1 MSQMETKNKILVLLL
16 VLKMA
21 VSWGESGKTDS
32 LYREIMDLYSKKK
45 YSEVIPKL
53 KALLEINPDHW
64 DACFLLGMAYHQ
76 EKKEDQADS
85 YLSRYLNQSP
95 VNNLVRFQSA
105 YQVITAIYRQNKNWD
120 RIISVSELYRKRLQT
135 VEKSEEYAKAAI
147 PVLVQAHNF
156 LGEDFYRKNDY
167 ESARKHY
174 LSSLE
179 YDEKQ
184 TWVWDKLGNCYLQLN
199 KPQDAV
205 SAFTRALSCPNVSW
219 SYQLSLVSSLIK
231 ASENEERLNQ
241 ATEKLPLEQPAW
253 YTLKV
258 LSLARQK
265 NFPEALNLLRKAE
278 SSLQTKGEFA
288 IRVLKLVQEQTPESI
303 DFFLLGLQSYPFAP
317 GSTSFIESLLGS
329 YSRDPEKQKQLKNQI
344 VSVMDKLI
352 ACNLQVPESQEV
364 AFFLIPLR
372 FRYEEETEQSI
383 RSQLEE
389 YRKFV
394 ENYPESK
401 FVLQALQRQADIYR
415 QKLND
420 WEKAVS
426 IYTELIEKKNQKHLI
441 PSLAACQSKLGNYQ
455 EAIGLLR
462 SYLQEKPSDFSI
474 SLQLAETLL
483 EAGITSEGIS
493 LLQNIVSSNASQ
505 YLKDSANKLLKTY
518 RQVIPEGYT
527 LPPGKETGIFLYQ
540 KIQHYYFTCAPSLKP
555 SDPLLYQCRRTI
567 SVYPYSCQL
576 RTLPLRLSVSSSLP
590 FLLTEPYTLLEQE
603 NNLCQACWKFQAK
616 SSSEPWRKEETYTIF
631 FPWVEVQEKKC
642 GIERVYQ
649 EEADGSVTLLISVS
663 FPFPGKWELEIYSAR
678 WQKME
683 KIEPQPDQRSGEMV
697 IYQNISGEKPFTVTL
712 KGKPSSSVQYN
723 YPKVTL
729 SHVSE
734 TTVSYNQDTDDWF
747 YQESGWQYRIKL
759 PEKAYVVQAVKQ
771 EEVVYQID
779 EKIEWR

>member
-1 MSQMETKNKILVLLL
+1 MSEMEPETKILLLLL
-16 VLKMA
+16 VIKIA
-21 VSWGESGKTDS
+21 VSWGESGKIDS
-32 LYREIMDLYSKKK
+32 LYREAMDLYSKKR

-53 KALLEINPDHW
+53 KTFLETNPDHY

-76 EKKEDQADS
+76 EKKEDQAVS

-95 VNNLVRFQSA
+95 LNNLARLQSA
-105 YQVITAIYRQNKNWD
+105 YQVITAIYRQDKNWD

-135 VEKSEEYAKAAI
+135 VEKSEEYAKTAI
-147 PVLVQAHNF
+147 PVLVHAHNS
-156 LGEDFYRKNDY
+156 LGEYFYQKNDY

-174 LSSLE
+174 LSSLQ

-184 TWVWDKLGNCYLQLN
+184 TWIWEKLANCYLQLN
-199 KPQDAV
+199 RRQDAV
-205 SAFTRALSCPNVSW
+205 SAFTKALSCPNVSW
-219 SYQLSLVSSLIK
+219 SYQLNLVSSLIK
-231 ASENEERLNQ
+231 ASENEERLKE
-241 ATEKLPLEQPAW
+241 ATEKIPPEQPAW

-258 LSLARQK
+258 LSLTRQK
-265 NFPEALNLLRKAE
+265 NFPEALSLLRKAE
-278 SSLQTKGEFA
+278 ATLQTKGEFA
-288 IRVLKLVQEQTPESI
+288 IRVLKLVQEQTPEGME
-303 DFFLLGLQSYPFAP
+303 FFLLGLQSYPFAP
-317 GSTSFIESLLGS
+317 GSTSFIETLLGS

-344 VSVMDKLI
+344 VNVMDRII
-352 ACNLQVPESQEV
+352 ADNLQVPESQEV
-364 AFFLIPLR
+364 AFFLISLR

-420 WEKAVS
+420 WEKAAS

-441 PSLAACQSKLGNYQ
+441 PSLASCQAKLGNYQ
-455 EAIGLLR
+455 EAINLLR
-462 SYLQEKPSDFSI
+462 SYLKERSSDFSI

-505 YLKDSANKLLKTY
+505 YLKDSANKLLKAY

-527 LPPGKETGIFLYQ
+527 LPAGRETGIFLHQ
-540 KIQHYYFTCAPSLKP
+540 KTQHYYFTNAPSLKP
-555 SDPLLYQCRRTI
+555 SDPLLYQCRRSI
-567 SVYPYSCQL
+567 SVYPCSSNFK
-576 RTLPLRLSVSSSLP
+576 TLPLRLSVSSSLP
-590 FLLTEPYTLLEQE
+590 FSLTEPYTLLEQE

-616 SSSEPWRKEETYTIF
+616 SSSQPWRKEETYTIF
-631 FPWVEVQEKKC
+631 FPWAEVQEKKC

-649 EEADGSVTLLISVS
+649 EESDGSVTLLISVS
-663 FPFPGKWELEIYSAR
+663 FPFPGKWRLEVYSTR

-683 KIEPQPDQRSGEMV
+683 KIEPQPDQRSGE
-697 IYQNISGEKPFTVTL
+697 ILTYQNLSGEKTFTVTL
-712 KGKPSSSVQYN
+712 KGKLPSSVQYN
-723 YPKVTL
+723 YPRVTL
-729 SHVSE
+729 SHLLE
-734 TTVSYNQDTDDWF
+734 GTVPHDQDTDDWF
-747 YQESGWQYRIKL
+747 YQESGWQYRIKF
-759 PEKAYVVQAVKQ
+759 PERVYIVQTVKQ
-771 EEVVYQID
+771 EEITYQLD